1 MPGLAATDTPT
12 PPADGLPPA
21 QRLPAMLTV
30 LGGIAMTV
38 LDSTM
43 VTLALPGIV
52 RDLAI
57 TEPDAVWV
65 LNAYQLAILAL
76 LLPLAKAGDLIGYR
90 RIYLGGLGVFIV
102 GSVSCLL
109 AGSATQLLVARALA
123 GAGSAGLFAVNAA
136 LVRGIYPASLLG
148 RGIAYNSAVVGV
160 ASVAGPAL
168 AALVLSWGPWPWLFA
183 LNLPVALVVLALGW
197 NSLPRT
203 ASAARVPAGAPTD
216 TPDRVPDLARPARH
230 ERLPWA
236 DALLNALMFLGL
248 FLGLQRLVPHGAT
261 PAEPVQA
268 AALVAGALGIG
279 VWHVRRQRGRAA
291 PLLPVDLLAIPVF
304 RLSMMT
310 SVASFA
316 AHTLAAVA
324 LPFLLFDALGRS
336 PAQAGLVLAAWP
348 LATVASAAVAGRLI
362 GRVHNGLLGGVGL
375 GLMAVGLGLLALLPN
390 AAATDMALAWRLAL
404 CGIGFG
410 LFQSPNNHT
419 IVTSAPPHRSGG
431 AAGMLG
437 TARLTGQ
444 SLGAL
449 VVGAL
454 YGASGAWGGMATDV
468 PHLALGV
475 AAGLSALGAFT
486 SLRRMAA
493 DGGQRR

>member
-1 MPGLAATDTPT
+1 
-12 PPADGLPPA
+12 
-21 QRLPAMLTV
+21 MLTV

-43 VTLALPGIV
+43 VTLALPAIV
-52 RDLAI
+52 RDLRI
-57 TEPDAVWV
+57 SESDAVWIV
-65 LNAYQLAILAL
+65 NAYQLAILAL
-76 LLPLAKAGDLIGYR
+76 LLPLAKAGDLLGYR

-102 GSVSCLL
+102 GSIGCLL
-109 AGSATQLLVARALA
+109 AATPLHLLVARALA
-123 GAGSAGLFAVNAA
+123 GAGAAGLFAVNAA
-136 LVRGIYPASLLG
+136 LVRRIYPVKLLG
-148 RGIAYNSAVVGV
+148 RGIAYNSAVVAV
-160 ASVAGPAL
+160 ASVAGPTV
-168 AALVLSWGPWPWLFA
+168 AALILSWRPWPWVFA
-183 LNLPVALVVLALGW
+183 LNVPVALAVLALGW
-197 NSLPRT
+197 RSLPRP
-203 ASAARVPAGAPTD
+203 AAGHAAG
-216 TPDRVPDLARPARH
+216 

-236 DALLNALMFLGL
+236 DALLNAAMFLGL

-261 PAEPVQA
+261 PADPGL
-268 AALVAGALGIG
+268 AALLVGGALAVG
-279 VWHVRRQRGRAA
+279 VLHVRRQLTRSA

-316 AHTLAAVA
+316 SHTLAFVA
-324 LPFLLFDALGRS
+324 LPFLLFDALGRA

-348 LATVASAAVAGRLI
+348 VGSILTAPLAGRLI
-362 GRVHNGLLGGVGL
+362 GRWHNGLLGGLGL
-375 GLMAVGLGLLALLPN
+375 GLMATGLALLAALP
-390 AAATDMALAWRLAL
+390 AAAADDAALAWRLAL
-404 CGIGFG
+404 CGMGFG

-449 VVGAL
+449 VIGAL
-454 YGASGAWGGMATDV
+454 FGASSALGGLATDV

-475 AAGLSALGAFT
+475 AAGLAALGAFT

-493 DGGQRR
+493 G

>member
-1 MPGLAATDTPT
+1 MPGLAATDSSS
-12 PPADGLPPA
+12 PPADGLPPD

-102 GSVSCLL
+102 GSVGCLL

-136 LVRGIYPASLLG
+136 LVRRIYPVRLLG

-168 AALVLSWGPWPWLFA
+168 AAAVLSWRPWPWLFA
-183 LNLPVALVVLALGW
+183 LNLPVALAVLALGW
-197 NSLPRT
+197 RSLPRT
-203 ASAARVPAGAPTD
+203 AAAADA
-216 TPDRVPDLARPARH
+216 TPDSGAAAPSR

-261 PAEPVQA
+261 PAQPGVA
-268 AALVAGALGIG
+268 LALVAGAVVVGI
-279 VWHVRRQRGRAA
+279 WHVRRQRRRSA

-304 RLSMMT
+304 RLSMVT

-375 GLMAVGLGLLALLPN
+375 GLMAAGLGLLALLPN

-454 YGASGAWGGMATDV
+454 YGASGAFGGLASDV

-475 AAGLSALGAFT
+475 AAGLGALGAVT

-493 DGGQRR
+493 GPIKPPSGPASG